1 MNNYYFKSIDAKY
14 IAAQLNL
21 SSGYLNVLFKRET
34 NKTIHTYLTEYRLM
48 KAKELLISTP
58 KTIKEIAHEVG
69 FDDPFY
75 LSRIFVKYVSVSPT
89 QYRLINRKDK
99 QA

>member
-1 MNNYYFKSIDAKY
+1 MVYTAGRAGSVRWR
-14 IAAQLNL
+14 IAW
-21 SSGYLNVLFKRET
+21 V
-34 NKTIHTYLTEYRLM
+34 IRLPIPM
-48 KAKELLISTP
+48 RPKAELLISTP